1 MPGPGRARL
10 GKLWRGAAAPI
21 GSHAGLS
28 HRAFAHAG
36 SGVRP
41 ACHCGFPCSSPAASS
56 SISASPMEA
65 VSLKR
70 RSSVGKGCS
79 TARVVVDRRALQAEG
94 AHALYIEGL
103 SIRSESVAKMRDA
116 GLACVS
122 VNLPSRLCHR
132 AKPMQR
138 TRALRKMTIAASTAI
153 QTNEGPQSRH
163 IREPSKIEGGDYW
176 IARII
181 KLVLGL
187 ATPDPSAGR

>member
-1 MPGPGRARL
+1 MPGPRRACL
-10 GKLWRGAAAPI
+10 GKLGRGRRTDRLTRPP
-21 GSHAGLS
+21 SS
-28 HRAFAHAG
+28 PRFRARWKR
-36 SGVRP
+36 SP
-41 ACHCGFPCSSPAASS
+41 TACHCGFPCSSPAASS

-79 TARVVVDRRALQAEG
+79 TARVVVDRRVLQAEG
-94 AHALYIEGL
+94 AHALYIEGA
-103 SIRSESVAKMRDA
+103 RAWARRGDA
-116 GLACVS
+116 GLGCLS
-122 VNLPSRLCHR
+122 VNSSSRLCHR

>member
-1 MPGPGRARL
+1 
-10 GKLWRGAAAPI
+10 
-21 GSHAGLS
+21 
-28 HRAFAHAG
+28 
-36 SGVRP
+36 
-41 ACHCGFPCSSPAASS
+41 
-56 SISASPMEA
+56 MEA

-116 GLACVS
+116 GLACLS

>member
-1 MPGPGRARL
+1 VQHGAGGGRPARIAGGRRARTL
-10 GKLWRGAAAPI
+10 
-21 GSHAGLS
+21 
-28 HRAFAHAG
+28 
-36 SGVRP
+36 
-41 ACHCGFPCSSPAASS
+41 
-56 SISASPMEA
+56 
-65 VSLKR
+65 
-70 RSSVGKGCS
+70 
-79 TARVVVDRRALQAEG
+79 D
-94 AHALYIEGL
+94 IEGL